1 MTIKFPYIYILLFF
15 ILTSVVCPLWA
26 QVPVDAPIVPIP
38 LKNIVQ
44 IDSAAILQAKYDS
57 LLTHMEERYHLADA
71 SAKDTLMVDTFGG
84 AILKNQYD
92 SWIKFTEDLAY
103 VDSILEAEVFL
114 MDTVGLVNDS
124 TSMMHASAIVDSS
137 VYSKPTIQTPKIN
150 ELVVTET
157 PITLNKTIYV
167 VNVPASTQTI
177 NNTTQDT
184 PRQKVITPKPK
195 LEPKPDSL
203 LLEEEFDTEELLVDT
218 LGADSMTDMSDGDE
232 ADSEGEAEGE
242 FDNLFTGYSDVT
254 YWDMLRDPNFK
265 FDPAM
270 IPANAH
276 YPFDWDTVV
285 INPYKVSLR
294 EMNDTILLKLRDS
307 MDCSFHPPA
316 IGDVTSGFGY
326 RRWGKR
332 PKFHYGIDVRMEV
345 GDPVYS
351 IFDGVVRVAKRS
363 TDYGYVVVVRHYN
376 GLETLYAHFDQLLA
390 YPGKPVRSGEIIGL
404 SGNTGRS
411 TGPHLHFEVRFKGEK
426 IDPSKVIYFPSG
438 SLLSDTLQIDKQCF
452 THVKLYKEQQTKL
465 RSRYYVVKRGDTLG
479 KIAYKNGVSVKQ
491 IARLNKISTKTKLK
505 AGRRLRIR

>member
-1 MTIKFPYIYILLFF
+1 MTIKFPYIYTVLFF
-15 ILTSVVCPLWA
+15 ILSFVVFPVRA
-26 QVPVDAPIVPIP
+26 QAPVNVPVVPIP
-38 LKNIVQ
+38 LVNVSKL
-44 IDSAAILQAKYDS
+44 DSAAVLQAKYDS
-57 LLTHMEERYHLADA
+57 LVKYMESVYQLDSTTDNELIITDSFLVVADTSAGMRMSTSVILDSSNGVITNNQTSAFSNPVLNA
-71 SAKDTLMVDTFGG
+71 SSKNIDTTNTV
-84 AILKNQYD
+84 AIL
-92 SWIKFTEDLAY
+92 
-103 VDSILEAEVFL
+103 
-114 MDTVGLVNDS
+114 
-124 TSMMHASAIVDSS
+124 TS
-137 VYSKPTIQTPKIN
+137 
-150 ELVVTET
+150 
-157 PITLNKTIYV
+157 
-167 VNVPASTQTI
+167 TI
-177 NNTTQDT
+177 NNSLQDT
-184 PRQKVITPKPK
+184 PRQKVITPKLNIEIK
-195 LEPKPDSL
+195 QDSL
-203 LLEEEFDTEELLVDT
+203 FLDEEFDTEELLVDT
-218 LGADSMTDMSDGDE
+218 VVADSITDMSDGDE

-270 IPANAH
+270 IPANTH
-276 YPFDWDTVV
+276 YPFEWDTVV

-326 RRWGKR
+326 RSWGRR

-351 IFDGVVRVAKRS
+351 IFDGIVRVAKRS
-363 TDYGYVVVVRHYN
+363 SDYGYVVVVRHYN

-465 RSRYYVVKRGDTLG
+465 RSRYYIVKRGDTLG

-491 IARLNKISTKTKLK
+491 IGRLNKISTKTKLK

>member
-1 MTIKFPYIYILLFF
+1 MTIKFPYIYTVLFF
-15 ILTSVVCPLWA
+15 ILSFVVFPVRA
-26 QVPVDAPIVPIP
+26 QAPVNVHVVPIP
-38 LKNIVQ
+38 LVNVSKL
-44 IDSAAILQAKYDS
+44 DSAAVLQAKYDS
-57 LLTHMEERYHLADA
+57 LVKYMESVYQLDSTTDNELIITDSFLIVADTSAGMRMSTSVILDSSNGVITNNQTSAFSNPVLNA
-71 SAKDTLMVDTFGG
+71 SSINIDTTNTV
-84 AILKNQYD
+84 AIL
-92 SWIKFTEDLAY
+92 
-103 VDSILEAEVFL
+103 
-114 MDTVGLVNDS
+114 
-124 TSMMHASAIVDSS
+124 TS
-137 VYSKPTIQTPKIN
+137 
-150 ELVVTET
+150 
-157 PITLNKTIYV
+157 
-167 VNVPASTQTI
+167 TI
-177 NNTTQDT
+177 NNSLQDT
-184 PRQKVITPKPK
+184 PRQKVTTPKLNIEIK
-195 LEPKPDSL
+195 QDSL
-203 LLEEEFDTEELLVDT
+203 FLDEEFDSEELLVDT
-218 LGADSMTDMSDGDE
+218 VVADSITDMSDGDE

-270 IPANAH
+270 IPANTH
-276 YPFDWDTVV
+276 YPFEWDTVV

-326 RRWGKR
+326 RSWGRR

-351 IFDGVVRVAKRS
+351 IFDGIVRVAKRS
-363 TDYGYVVVVRHYN
+363 SDYGYVVVVRHYN

-465 RSRYYVVKRGDTLG
+465 RSRYYIVKRGDTLG

-491 IARLNKISTKTKLK
+491 IGRLNKISTKTKLK

>member
-1 MTIKFPYIYILLFF
+1 M
-15 ILTSVVCPLWA
+15 WA

-57 LLTHMEERYHLADA
+57 LVKHMETLYHL
-71 SAKDTLMVDTFGG
+71 
-84 AILKNQYD
+84 
-92 SWIKFTEDLAY
+92 
-103 VDSILEAEVFL
+103 
-114 MDTVGLVNDS
+114 DS
-124 TSMMHASAIVDSS
+124 TFDDEPMISDTSITTIIDTTVSVPVSTQVMVESKPEIITTSNTIGTTININAQPAIVTRSG
-137 VYSKPTIQTPKIN
+137 IQNVP
-150 ELVVTET
+150 V
-157 PITLNKTIYV
+157 
-167 VNVPASTQTI
+167 VPASAQII

-218 LGADSMTDMSDGDE
+218 LGADSLTDMSDGDE

-316 IGDVTSGFGY
+316 IGDVTSGFGF

>member
-1 MTIKFPYIYILLFF
+1 MTIKFPYIYTVLFF
-15 ILTSVVCPLWA
+15 ILSFVVFPVRA
-26 QVPVDAPIVPIP
+26 QAPINVPVVPIP
-38 LKNIVQ
+38 LLNVSKL
-44 IDSAAILQAKYDS
+44 DSAAVLQAKYDS
-57 LLTHMEERYHLADA
+57 LVKYMESVYQLDSTTDNELIITDSFLIFADTSSGMRMSTSVILDSSNGVITNNQTPA
-71 SAKDTLMVDTFGG
+71 FRNPVLITSSINIDTTNTV
-84 AILKNQYD
+84 AIL
-92 SWIKFTEDLAY
+92 
-103 VDSILEAEVFL
+103 
-114 MDTVGLVNDS
+114 
-124 TSMMHASAIVDSS
+124 TS
-137 VYSKPTIQTPKIN
+137 
-150 ELVVTET
+150 
-157 PITLNKTIYV
+157 
-167 VNVPASTQTI
+167 TI
-177 NNTTQDT
+177 NNSLQDT
-184 PRQKVITPKPK
+184 PRQKVITPKLNTDIK
-195 LEPKPDSL
+195 QDSL
-203 LLEEEFDTEELLVDT
+203 FLDEEFDTEELLVDT
-218 LGADSMTDMSDGDE
+218 VVADSMTDMSDGDE

-270 IPANAH
+270 IPANTH
-276 YPFDWDTVV
+276 YPFEWDTVV

-326 RRWGKR
+326 RSWGRR

-351 IFDGVVRVAKRS
+351 IFDGIVRVAKRS
-363 TDYGYVVVVRHYN
+363 SDYGYVVVVRHYN

-465 RSRYYVVKRGDTLG
+465 RSRYYIVKRGDTLG

-491 IARLNKISTKTKLK
+491 IGRLNKISTKTKLK

>member
-1 MTIKFPYIYILLFF
+1 MTIKFPYIYTVLFF
-15 ILTSVVCPLWA
+15 ILSFVVFPVRA
-26 QVPVDAPIVPIP
+26 QAPVNVPVVPIP
-38 LKNIVQ
+38 LVNVSKL
-44 IDSAAILQAKYDS
+44 DSAAVLQAKYDS
-57 LLTHMEERYHLADA
+57 LVKYMESVYQLDSTTDNELIITDSFIIVADTSAGMRMSTSVILDSSNGVIANNQTPAFSNPVLNA
-71 SAKDTLMVDTFGG
+71 SSINIDTTNTV
-84 AILKNQYD
+84 AIL
-92 SWIKFTEDLAY
+92 
-103 VDSILEAEVFL
+103 
-114 MDTVGLVNDS
+114 
-124 TSMMHASAIVDSS
+124 TS
-137 VYSKPTIQTPKIN
+137 
-150 ELVVTET
+150 
-157 PITLNKTIYV
+157 
-167 VNVPASTQTI
+167 TI
-177 NNTTQDT
+177 NNSLQDT
-184 PRQKVITPKPK
+184 PRQKVTTPKLNIEIK
-195 LEPKPDSL
+195 QDSL
-203 LLEEEFDTEELLVDT
+203 FLDEEFDSEELLVDT
-218 LGADSMTDMSDGDE
+218 VVADSITDMSDGDE

-270 IPANAH
+270 IPANTH
-276 YPFDWDTVV
+276 YPFEWDTVV

-326 RRWGKR
+326 RSWGRR

-351 IFDGVVRVAKRS
+351 IFDGIVRVAKRS
-363 TDYGYVVVVRHYN
+363 SDYGYVVVVRHYN

-465 RSRYYVVKRGDTLG
+465 RSRYYIVKRGDTLG

-491 IARLNKISTKTKLK
+491 IGRLNKISTKTKLK

>member
-1 MTIKFPYIYILLFF
+1 MTIKFPYIYTVLFF
-15 ILTSVVCPLWA
+15 ILSFVVFPVRA
-26 QVPVDAPIVPIP
+26 QAPVNVPVVPIP
-38 LKNIVQ
+38 LVNVSKL
-44 IDSAAILQAKYDS
+44 DSAAVLQAKYDS
-57 LLTHMEERYHLADA
+57 LVKYMESVYQLDSTTDNELIITDSFLIVADTSAGMRMSTSVILDSSNGVITNNQTSAFSNPVLNA
-71 SAKDTLMVDTFGG
+71 SSINIDTTNTV
-84 AILKNQYD
+84 AIL
-92 SWIKFTEDLAY
+92 
-103 VDSILEAEVFL
+103 
-114 MDTVGLVNDS
+114 
-124 TSMMHASAIVDSS
+124 TS
-137 VYSKPTIQTPKIN
+137 
-150 ELVVTET
+150 
-157 PITLNKTIYV
+157 
-167 VNVPASTQTI
+167 TI
-177 NNTTQDT
+177 NNSLQDT
-184 PRQKVITPKPK
+184 PRQKVITPKLNIEIK
-195 LEPKPDSL
+195 QDSL
-203 LLEEEFDTEELLVDT
+203 FLDEEFDTEELLVDT
-218 LGADSMTDMSDGDE
+218 VVADSITDMSDGDE

-270 IPANAH
+270 IPANTH
-276 YPFDWDTVV
+276 YPFEWDTVV

-326 RRWGKR
+326 RSWGRR

-351 IFDGVVRVAKRS
+351 IFDGIVRVAKRS
-363 TDYGYVVVVRHYN
+363 SDYGYVVVVRHYN

-465 RSRYYVVKRGDTLG
+465 RSRYYIVKRGDTLG

-491 IARLNKISTKTKLK
+491 IGRLNKISTKTKLK

>member
-1 MTIKFPYIYILLFF
+1 MTIKFPYIYIVLFF
-15 ILTSVVCPLWA
+15 ILSFVAFPVWA
-26 QVPVDAPIVPIP
+26 QVPVNGPVVPIP
-38 LKNIVQ
+38 LVNVSKL
-44 IDSAAILQAKYDS
+44 DSAAVLQAKYDS
-57 LLTHMEERYHLADA
+57 LVKYMESVYQLDSTTDNELSIND
-71 SAKDTLMVDTFGG
+71 SFLVVVDTSAGMRMSTSVIFDSSNGVIANNQTSPFSNPVLNASSINIDTTNTV
-84 AILKNQYD
+84 AIL
-92 SWIKFTEDLAY
+92 
-103 VDSILEAEVFL
+103 
-114 MDTVGLVNDS
+114 
-124 TSMMHASAIVDSS
+124 TS
-137 VYSKPTIQTPKIN
+137 
-150 ELVVTET
+150 
-157 PITLNKTIYV
+157 
-167 VNVPASTQTI
+167 TI
-177 NNTTQDT
+177 NNSLQDT
-184 PRQKVITPKPK
+184 PRQKVITPKLNTEIK
-195 LEPKPDSL
+195 QDSL
-203 LLEEEFDTEELLVDT
+203 FLDEEFDSEELLVDT
-218 LGADSMTDMSDGDE
+218 VVADSMTDMSDGDE

-270 IPANAH
+270 IPANTH
-276 YPFDWDTVV
+276 YPFEWDTVV

-326 RRWGKR
+326 RSWGRR

-363 TDYGYVVVVRHYN
+363 SDYGYVVVVRHYN

-390 YPGKPVRSGEIIGL
+390 YSGKPVRSGEIIGL

-452 THVKLYKEQQTKL
+452 TYVKLYKEQQTKL
-465 RSRYYVVKRGDTLG
+465 RSRYYIVKRGDTLG
-479 KIAYKNGVSVKQ
+479 KIAYKNGMSVKQ
-491 IARLNKISTKTKLK
+491 IGRLNKISTKTKLK

>member
-1 MTIKFPYIYILLFF
+1 MTIKFPYSYIFLFF
-15 ILTSVVCPLWA
+15 ILTSVTCPLWA
-26 QVPVDAPIVPIP
+26 QVPVDVPIVPIP
-38 LKNIVQ
+38 LKNSAQ

-57 LLTHMEERYHLADA
+57 LVKHMEALYHL
-71 SAKDTLMVDTFGG
+71 
-84 AILKNQYD
+84 
-92 SWIKFTEDLAY
+92 
-103 VDSILEAEVFL
+103 
-114 MDTVGLVNDS
+114 DS
-124 TSMMHASAIVDSS
+124 TFDDEPIISDTSITTTIDTTASVAISTQVM
-137 VYSKPTIQTPKIN
+137 VESKPEIITSSNTIGTTIN
-150 ELVVTET
+150 INAQPTIVTKSGIENI
-157 PITLNKTIYV
+157 PV
-167 VNVPASTQTI
+167 VPASTQTI
-177 NNTTQDT
+177 NNTAQDT
-184 PRQKVITPKPK
+184 PRQKVITPKSK

-218 LGADSMTDMSDGDE
+218 IGADSMTDMSDGDE

-363 TDYGYVVVVRHYN
+363 SDYGYVVVVRHYN

>member
-1 MTIKFPYIYILLFF
+1 MTIKFPYIYTVLFF
-15 ILTSVVCPLWA
+15 ILSFVVFPVRA
-26 QVPVDAPIVPIP
+26 QAPINVPVVPIP
-38 LKNIVQ
+38 LLNVSKL
-44 IDSAAILQAKYDS
+44 DSAAVLQAKYDS
-57 LLTHMEERYHLADA
+57 LVKYMESVYQLDSTTDNELIITDSFLIFADTSSGMRMSTSVILDSSNGVITNNQTPAFRNPVLIA
-71 SAKDTLMVDTFGG
+71 SSINIDTTNTV
-84 AILKNQYD
+84 AIL
-92 SWIKFTEDLAY
+92 
-103 VDSILEAEVFL
+103 
-114 MDTVGLVNDS
+114 
-124 TSMMHASAIVDSS
+124 TS
-137 VYSKPTIQTPKIN
+137 
-150 ELVVTET
+150 
-157 PITLNKTIYV
+157 
-167 VNVPASTQTI
+167 TI
-177 NNTTQDT
+177 NNSLQDT
-184 PRQKVITPKPK
+184 PRQKVITPKLNTDIK
-195 LEPKPDSL
+195 QDSL
-203 LLEEEFDTEELLVDT
+203 FLDEEFDTEELLVDT
-218 LGADSMTDMSDGDE
+218 VVADSMTDMSDGDE

-270 IPANAH
+270 IPANTH
-276 YPFDWDTVV
+276 YPFEWDTVV

-326 RRWGKR
+326 RSWGRR

-351 IFDGVVRVAKRS
+351 IFDGIVRVAKRS
-363 TDYGYVVVVRHYN
+363 SDYGYVVVVRHYN

-465 RSRYYVVKRGDTLG
+465 RSRYYIVKRGDTLG

-491 IARLNKISTKTKLK
+491 IGRLNKISTKTKLK

>member
-1 MTIKFPYIYILLFF
+1 MTIKFPYIYTVLFF
-15 ILTSVVCPLWA
+15 ILSYVVFPVRA
-26 QVPVDAPIVPIP
+26 QAPVNVPVVPIP
-38 LKNIVQ
+38 LVNVSKL
-44 IDSAAILQAKYDS
+44 DSAAVLQAKYDS
-57 LLTHMEERYHLADA
+57 LVKYMESVYKLDSTTDNELSIND
-71 SAKDTLMVDTFGG
+71 SFLVVVDTSAG
-84 AILKNQYD
+84 
-92 SWIKFTEDLAY
+92 
-103 VDSILEAEVFL
+103 
-114 MDTVGLVNDS
+114 MRMS
-124 TSMMHASAIVDSS
+124 TSVIIDSS
-137 VYSKPTIQTPKIN
+137 DGVIANNQTSAFSNPVLNASSINIDTTNTVAIPTS
-150 ELVVTET
+150 
-157 PITLNKTIYV
+157 TL
-167 VNVPASTQTI
+167 TI
-177 NNTTQDT
+177 NNSLQDT
-184 PRQKVITPKPK
+184 PRQKVTTPKLNIEIK
-195 LEPKPDSL
+195 QDSL
-203 LLEEEFDTEELLVDT
+203 FLDDEFDSEELLVDT
-218 LGADSMTDMSDGDE
+218 VVADSMTDMSDGDD

-270 IPANAH
+270 IPANTH
-276 YPFDWDTVV
+276 YPFEWDTVV

-326 RRWGKR
+326 RSWGRR

-351 IFDGVVRVAKRS
+351 IFDGIVRVAKRS
-363 TDYGYVVVVRHYN
+363 SDYGYVVVIRHYN

-465 RSRYYVVKRGDTLG
+465 RSRYYIVKRGDTLG

-491 IARLNKISTKTKLK
+491 IGRLNKISTKTKLK

>member
-57 LLTHMEERYHLADA
+57 LVKHMETLYHL
-71 SAKDTLMVDTFGG
+71 
-84 AILKNQYD
+84 
-92 SWIKFTEDLAY
+92 
-103 VDSILEAEVFL
+103 
-114 MDTVGLVNDS
+114 DS
-124 TSMMHASAIVDSS
+124 TFDDEPMISDTSITTKIDTTASVPVSTQ
-137 VYSKPTIQTPKIN
+137 VMVESKPEIITTSNTIGTTIN
-150 ELVVTET
+150 INAQPSISTKSGVQNIPV
-157 PITLNKTIYV
+157 
-167 VNVPASTQTI
+167 VPASAQII
-177 NNTTQDT
+177 NNTAQDT

-218 LGADSMTDMSDGDE
+218 LGADSITDMSDGDE

-270 IPANAH
+270 IPANTH

-363 TDYGYVVVVRHYN
+363 SDYGYVVVVRHYN

>member
-1 MTIKFPYIYILLFF
+1 MTIKFPYIYTVLFF
-15 ILTSVVCPLWA
+15 ILSFVVFPVRA
-26 QVPVDAPIVPIP
+26 QAPVNVPVVPIP
-38 LKNIVQ
+38 LVNVSKL
-44 IDSAAILQAKYDS
+44 DSAAVLQAKYDS
-57 LLTHMEERYHLADA
+57 LVKYMESVYQLDSTTDNELIITDSFLVDADTSAGMRMSTSVILDSSNGVITNNQTSAFSNPVLNA
-71 SAKDTLMVDTFGG
+71 SSINIDTTNTV
-84 AILKNQYD
+84 AIL
-92 SWIKFTEDLAY
+92 
-103 VDSILEAEVFL
+103 
-114 MDTVGLVNDS
+114 
-124 TSMMHASAIVDSS
+124 TS
-137 VYSKPTIQTPKIN
+137 
-150 ELVVTET
+150 
-157 PITLNKTIYV
+157 
-167 VNVPASTQTI
+167 TI
-177 NNTTQDT
+177 NNSLQDT
-184 PRQKVITPKPK
+184 PRQKVITPKLNIEIK
-195 LEPKPDSL
+195 QDSL
-203 LLEEEFDTEELLVDT
+203 FLDEEFDTEELLVDT
-218 LGADSMTDMSDGDE
+218 VVADSMTDMSDGDE

-270 IPANAH
+270 IPANSH
-276 YPFDWDTVV
+276 YPFEWDTVV

-326 RRWGKR
+326 RSWGRR

-351 IFDGVVRVAKRS
+351 IFDGIVRVAKRS
-363 TDYGYVVVVRHYN
+363 SDYGYVVVVRHYN

-465 RSRYYVVKRGDTLG
+465 RSRYYIVKRGDTLG

-491 IARLNKISTKTKLK
+491 IGRLNKISTKTKLK